1 MAYRRLQSGDSPSLI
16 SASAYNLMLGLVENR
31 KGGTPE
37 ATAAIAANSLG
48 AHSVVTLRNNTGGT
62 LPAFGVA
69 RLGGPKFDP
78 ADRLET
84 FRRSYT
90 FLGLPPLANETFVI
104 SLGPSRA
111 GEFQAAAVSGVVPC
125 VIDVIDADHDRAGP
139 VSNDVSQLRSSF
151 AGSAEILWKEAGT
164 GQKHAMIR
172 FPVSAGRRLMGVT
185 QEAISPSTPGTVRII
200 RYGNLD
206 VTSGSDGT
214 VLAYL
219 IWMTGNQQISANKQ
233 VLVEYFP
240 HHGRWII
247 VGAECE
253 D

>member
-90 FLGLPPLANETFVI
+90 FLGLPPLANENFAIT
-104 SLGPSRA
+104 LGPSRA
-111 GEFQAAAVSGVVPC
+111 DELQTAVVSGVVPC
-125 VIDVIDADHDRAGP
+125 VIDVVDADHDRAGP
-139 VSNDVSQLRSSF
+139 ITGDTAKLRSGF
-151 AGSAEILWKEAGT
+151 AGLAEILWKEGGT
-164 GQKHAMIR
+164 GEKHAMIR
-172 FPVSAGRRLMGVT
+172 FPVSASRRLMGRT
-185 QEAISPSTPGTVRII
+185 QETISPAASGTVGII
-200 RYGNLD
+200 RYGDLSAP
-206 VTSGSDGT
+206 SGVDGT
-214 VLAYL
+214 VTAHLL
-219 IWMTGNQQISANKQ
+219 WMSGGEAISSNKQ

-253 D
+253 